1 MRKKHNINSKIPLI
15 FMRKFTRN
23 YEAYIKNN
31 EEMIN
36 NKILLPFLFNPYSQ
50 VLFNSKSLK

>member
-36 NKILLPFLFNPYSQ
+36 NKILLPFYLIRILRFY
-50 VLFNSKSLK
+50 LTRKF

>member
-1 MRKKHNINSKIPLI
+1 MRKKQNINSKVPLV
-15 FMRKFTRN
+15 FMKKSTRN

-36 NKILLPFLFNPYSQ
+36 NKILLPFYLIHILRFY
-50 VLFNSKSLK
+50 LTRKI